1 MYKIQ
6 YYWNKRSG
14 SYWI

>member
-6 YYWNKRSG
+6 YYWNKRRG
-14 SYWI
+14 PYWI

>member
-1 MYKIQ
+1 MIQ

-14 SYWI
+14 PFWI